1 MFILSQILVIVS
13 DIFFIISML
22 NSKKKNLVFYLIIS
36 TILFACHYMCLGGW
50 TGTAIAWLELVYLI
64 LMYILE
70 LKDKTA
76 YGVYLSIATTVL
88 TVILSLITWNT
99 WISVLPMLAMI
110 VYLTTMMFKKVI
122 IVKSGALIR
131 LTLNAI
137 YMLILKSYFG
147 AVLSVLIILFTIV
160 GMINDYK
167 NCDAR
172 K

>member
-1 MFILSQILVIVS
+1 MFILSQILVVVS
-13 DIFFIISML
+13 DVFFIISML

-50 TGTAIAWLELVYLI
+50 TGAAIAWLELVYLI
-64 LMYILE
+64 LMYVLE

-76 YGVYLSIATTVL
+76 YGVYLSIATTIL

-110 VYLTTMMFKKVI
+110 VYLTTMRFKKVI

-147 AVLSVLIILFTIV
+147 AVLSVVIILFTIV

-167 NCDAR
+167 NYDAR

>member
-1 MFILSQILVIVS
+1 MFILSQILVVVS
-13 DIFFIISML
+13 DVFFIISML

-50 TGTAIAWLELVYLI
+50 TGAAIAWLELVYLI
-64 LMYILE
+64 LMYVLE

-76 YGVYLSIATTVL
+76 YGVYLSIATIVL
-88 TVILSLITWNT
+88 TAILSLITWNT

-147 AVLSVLIILFTIV
+147 AVLSVVIILFTIV

>member
-1 MFILSQILVIVS
+1 MISYGAVLNLSE
-13 DIFFIISML
+13 
-22 NSKKKNLVFYLIIS
+22 N
-36 TILFACHYMCLGGW
+36 W
-50 TGTAIAWLELVYLI
+50 AITQRTEV
-64 LMYILE
+64 
-70 LKDKTA
+70 
-76 YGVYLSIATTVL
+76 
-88 TVILSLITWNT
+88 
-99 WISVLPMLAMI
+99 
-110 VYLTTMMFKKVI
+110 KKVI

-147 AVLSVLIILFTIV
+147 AVLSVVIILFTIV

>member
-1 MFILSQILVIVS
+1 MFILSQILVVVS

-50 TGTAIAWLELVYLI
+50 TGAAIAWLELVYLI
-64 LMYILE
+64 LMYVLE

-76 YGVYLSIATTVL
+76 YGVCLSIATIVL
-88 TVILSLITWNT
+88 TAILSLITWNT

-147 AVLSVLIILFTIV
+147 AVLSVVIILFTIV

>member
-1 MFILSQILVIVS
+1 
-13 DIFFIISML
+13 ML

-50 TGTAIAWLELVYLI
+50 TGAAIAWLELVYLI
-64 LMYILE
+64 LMYVLE

-76 YGVYLSIATTVL
+76 YGVYLSIATIVL
-88 TVILSLITWNT
+88 TAILSLITWNT

-147 AVLSVLIILFTIV
+147 AVLSVVIILFTIV